1 MLKFREDNAPN
12 PPNQQGLCK
21 GGQTLDHIL
30 CLNTCIKKYIAKKK
44 NYLFACFV
52 DYTKAFDTFCRE
64 ALIYKLHDMGIK
76 GRFLMCLQY
85 MYSSS
90 NARIKLLGRLS
101 RQIDIFVGTEQ
112 GHPLSPELFKIYIN
126 DLSASI
132 NSIKDIPVPLLNGKR
147 VTHLL

>member
-1 MLKFREDNAPN
+1 MLKFREGNAPN
-12 PPNQQGLCK
+12 PPNQQGFCK

-52 DYTKAFDTFCRE
+52 DYTKAFDTVCRE

-76 GRFLMCLQY
+76 GRFLMCLQH

-132 NSIKDIPVPLLNGKR
+132 NSIKDIAVPLLNGKR